1 AGADHRFIKA
11 LDGAPPGFRFEAVG
25 GDRFGFVP
33 GLPERG
39 IVMAQRIDAG
49 GARPDQFDRAP
60 DAAGL
65 GEILQ
70 ELLLSLQGPS
80 MLLHVCPSV
89 ISNFSVSY
97 AAVCRHALAQSGLDC
112 ANSSIFYAICQEKS
126 AFIAIIAKT
135 L

>member
-65 GEILQ
+65 GEIFE

-80 MLLHVCPSV
+80 MLLHVCPSI

-97 AAVCRHALAQSGLDC
+97 AAACGHAPRNPDWNC
-112 ANSSIFYAICQEKS
+112 ANNSIFYGICQAEN
-126 AFIAIIAKT
+126 A
-135 L
+135 